1 MDRKG
6 DSMEQAALILEGGA
20 SRGVFTGGVLDYLME
35 QGILFSY
42 VCGVSAGSGNGM
54 NYLSQQIGR
63 TKRVI
68 IRGKEDGKMMSLKS
82 LVKNRMLFDME
93 LLYHED
99 PLKRIPFDFDRFF
112 HSPMKLEM
120 VATNCLTGE
129 AAYLS
134 ETQDRDRLMKI
145 CRASSSL
152 PLVTPMVEVDGI
164 PYLDGGIADS
174 IPIRRAMELGYR
186 KIVLVLTRQYGYRK
200 KTNARNA
207 AIYEA
212 AFSHY
217 PALARSINLR
227 PAHYNQTIR
236 AVEKWEQEGNI
247 FVIRPESK
255 PVSRTEQ
262 NQELLEQFYEH
273 GYAKM
278 EEKIEDMLAYLRGE
292 CV

>member
-1 MDRKG
+1 M
-6 DSMEQAALILEGGA
+6 ILEGGA

-35 QGILFSY
+35 QDILFSY
-42 VCGVSAGSGNGM
+42 ICGVSAGSGNGM
-54 NYLSQQIGR
+54 NYLSHQIGR

-82 LVKNRMLFDME
+82 LVKRRMLFDMD

-99 PLKRIPFDFDRFF
+99 PLNRIPFDFERFF
-112 HSPMKLEM
+112 SSPMQLEM

-134 ETQDRDRLMKI
+134 ETKDRDRLMKI

-200 KTNARNA
+200 QAGTKSA
-207 AIYEA
+207 AVYEA
-212 AFSHY
+212 AFSRY

-227 PAHYNQTIR
+227 PVRYNQTIQ
-236 AVEKWEQEGNI
+236 AVEKWEKEGKI
-247 FVIRPESK
+247 FVIRPEQK

-262 NQELLEQFYEH
+262 SHELLEPFYEH
-273 GYAKM
+273 GYTKM

-292 CV
+292 WI